1 MSAFAATTDL
11 QKNVSGAEANAA
23 IGIRT
28 RVGAIQRENAS
39 VRRAAPR
46 PTAEEAFF
54 PVILCVKSI
63 PAMIAA
69 IRREDG

>member
-1 MSAFAATTDL
+1 MSAVAATTDL
-11 QKNVSGAEANAA
+11 QKNVSGAEAKVV

-28 RVGAIQRENAS
+28 RVAARQTENAS
-39 VRRAAPR
+39 VRRVVPT

-54 PVILCVKSI
+54 PVIPCVKSI
-63 PAMIAA
+63 PAMIAV